1 MKFFSLLVPSLFL
14 LRVTFCLANTPKND
28 EEGDKSNVQ
37 VYYAEGEHLVM
48 KAKDFTS
55 VQETLLSL
63 EKGTLDL
70 NSTVMPTAKLKARI
84 AKL

>member
-1 MKFFSLLVPSLFL
+1 MKFFSLLVSSLLL
-14 LRVTFCLANTPKND
+14 LRVTFCLANTPKN